1 MNKQEFVQSIKKD
14 LSIYN
19 KVFTLSLAR
28 FIISFGGIL
37 IWILIPMNNVSAA
50 CPTNDYIET
59 GLGCIDPSAAGI
71 TTFVMQLL
79 VGIGL
84 GIGVAK
90 GGLAW
95 WKWRNTESADKKQ
108 EAVREIIAIFAG
120 LVIIF
125 LALPILRLVGID
137 IFHIEGLGGEEFY
150 RLFGP

>member
-1 MNKQEFVQSIKKD
+1 MNKREFVQLIKKD

-19 KVFTLSLAR
+19 KVLILSIAR
-28 FIISFGGIL
+28 FIISFGGIF
-37 IWILIPMNNVSAA
+37 IWILIPTHNVLAA
-50 CPTNDYIET
+50 CPNTDYIET

-71 TTFVMQLL
+71 TTFIMQLL

-108 EAVREIIAIFAG
+108 EAIREVMAIFAG
-120 LVIIF
+120 LIIIF
-125 LALPILRLVGID
+125 LALPILRLIGID
-137 IFHIEGLGGEEFY
+137 IFHIENLGGEEFY